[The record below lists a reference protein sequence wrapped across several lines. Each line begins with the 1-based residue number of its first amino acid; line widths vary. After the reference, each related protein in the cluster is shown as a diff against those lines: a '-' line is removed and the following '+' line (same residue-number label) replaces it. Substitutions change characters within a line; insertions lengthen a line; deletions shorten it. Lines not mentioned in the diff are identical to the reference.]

1 MRGRYVMPDY
11 CEKVAGDDGETT
23 CLCDLELGAAA
34 DFSTADG
41 ATDAMAAFK
50 SIMGAPIDLSKA
62 LMMIIILLSILVF
75 HTGWSVVGGA
85 QDRCD
90 EKAEA
95 DAALVATSAFDV
107 DADLPVGQGAA
118 AALARRTE
126 AIFTKQ
132 SWGHWWDVMCAEHP
146 ILNIVFVH
154 DDTPRFVRI
163 WPFAFEVLCGLWG
176 MALEVMLSSPEPD
189 PECASYTAQ
198 WEACDYCPE
207 AIVGGVCYPEKIG
220 QLGTVVQ
227 DQGDGTFAEVETTIC
242 PKAWKAARTACED
255 DVITPGRLSGTSSA
269 SGIAAPRSAATST
282 LAAVPTTRPTT
293 ARRPNTTCA
302 SSSS

>member
-1 MRGRYVMPDY
+1 M
-11 CEKVAGDDGETT
+11 
-23 CLCDLELGAAA
+23 
-34 DFSTADG
+34 
-41 ATDAMAAFK
+41 MAEA
-50 SIMGAPIDLSKA
+50 
-62 LMMIIILLSILVF
+62 
-75 HTGWSVVGGA
+75 
-85 QDRCD
+85 
-90 EKAEA
+90 KAEA
-95 DAALVATSAFDV
+95 DAALVATSALDV

-163 WPFAFEVLCGLWG
+163 WAFAFEVLCGLWG
-176 MALEVMLSSPEPD
+176 MALEVMLSYPEPD

-207 AIVGGVCYPEKIG
+207 AIVDGVCRPEKIG

-242 PKAWKAARTACED
+242 PKAWKAARTAGEERARAEAKRAFD
-255 DVITPGRLSGTSSA
+255 DFDPFGEEKGKAERAKVVARAAEARALSSGARALGRCWGAKCGRDVPS
-269 SGIAAPRSAATST
+269 
-282 LAAVPTTRPTT
+282 PTTIHPPTFLSI
-293 ARRPNTTCA
+293 TCRKIF
-302 SSSS
+302 

>member
-1 MRGRYVMPDY
+1 MNGVHFTSSDPPLRFLY
-11 CEKVAGDDGETT
+11 
-23 CLCDLELGAAA
+23 
-34 DFSTADG
+34 
-41 ATDAMAAFK
+41 
-50 SIMGAPIDLSKA
+50 IMGAPIDLSKA

-75 HTGWSVVGGA
+75 HTGWSVVGGM

-163 WPFAFEVLCGLWG
+163 WAFAFEVLCGLWG
-176 MALEVMLSSPEPD
+176 MALEVMLSYPEPD
-189 PECASYTAQ
+189 PERASY
-198 WEACDYCPE
+198 
-207 AIVGGVCYPEKIG
+207 
-220 QLGTVVQ
+220 
-227 DQGDGTFAEVETTIC
+227 
-242 PKAWKAARTACED
+242 
-255 DVITPGRLSGTSSA
+255 
-269 SGIAAPRSAATST
+269 AAPRE
-282 LAAVPTTRPTT
+282 
-293 ARRPNTTCA
+293 ARG
-302 SSSS
+302 